1 MKLRYFFSLV
11 FALLG
16 IYLAYF
22 TVNMALDNL
31 QSTPVLVS
39 VPEEAEL
46 CLDKTLSALCDGDF
60 SDAEMLLYGN
70 PSLGADRAPEDPV
83 GVMIWN
89 AFVESLSFELKGE
102 FYATDDGLARDIT
115 VTSLEIGSV
124 TEHLGDRS
132 KALLSEWVA
141 QAEDPSQI
149 YDGNNEYKEELVLQ
163 ALYTATEQALAEDAR
178 YQSITVTVKL
188 VYRDGKWWVVSD
200 DALLEAVSGGII

>member
-39 VPEEAEL
+39 VPEEAEV
-46 CLDKTLSALCDGDF
+46 CLNKTLSALCDGDF
-60 SDAEMLLYGN
+60 STAEMLLHGN
-70 PSLGADRAPEDPV
+70 PSLGADRTPEDPV

-163 ALYTATEQALAEDAR
+163 AL
-178 YQSITVTVKL
+178 
-188 VYRDGKWWVVSD
+188 
-200 DALLEAVSGGII
+200 